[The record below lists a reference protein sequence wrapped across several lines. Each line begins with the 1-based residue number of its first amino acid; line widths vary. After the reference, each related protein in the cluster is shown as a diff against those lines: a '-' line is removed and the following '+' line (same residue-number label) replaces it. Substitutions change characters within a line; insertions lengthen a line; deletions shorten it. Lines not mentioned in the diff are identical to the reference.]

1 MNMKSVGVALAIA
14 TLATGCVCP
23 CAKTCDK
30 ACACDE
36 EGFVS
41 LFNGKNLDGWNDA
54 KHVYKAQDGMIVFEG
69 GKDVFGNL
77 FYHRP
82 FTNFVARF
90 EFKMKYHG
98 NNGFGVRA
106 GQECFDGG
114 ALVGGNKVMSDAAYN
129 GMEIQIL
136 DNVCGRDRNL
146 KSWQFHGSIYGV
158 VGAQHG
164 ALNPLG
170 EWNCEE
176 VTVDGDNVTVVLNGK
191 TILACSIA
199 DLPTDG
205 GTPDGKP
212 HPGLHNKSGY
222 IGFLGHTEPTW
233 IRNFR
238 IKELR

>member
-1 MNMKSVGVALAIA
+1 MKMMVMALVAAMLAA
-14 TLATGCVCP
+14 GCVCP
-23 CAKTCDK
+23 CADK
-30 ACACDE
+30 CAGGE
-36 EGFVS
+36 EGFVP
-41 LFNGKNLDGWNDA
+41 LFNGKDLDGWSDM
-54 KHVYKAQDGMIVFEG
+54 KHVYKAEDGMIVFEG

-114 ALVGGNKVMSDAAYN
+114 ALVGGYKAERDAAYN

-136 DNVCGRDRNL
+136 DNICGRNRKL

-158 VGAQHG
+158 VAAQHG
-164 ALNPLG
+164 AAKPLG

-191 TILACSIA
+191 TILACSIE
-199 DLPTDG
+199 DVEK
-205 GTPDGKP
+205 TPDGLP

-233 IRNFR
+233 IRNVR
-238 IKELR
+238 IKELP

>member
-1 MNMKSVGVALAIA
+1 MNVKAVLFACAAAALAA
-14 TLATGCVCP
+14 GCVCP

-36 EGFVS
+36 TGFVP
-41 LFNGKNLDGWNDA
+41 LFNGKDLDGWSDM
-54 KHVYKAQDGMIVFEG
+54 KHVYKAEDGMIVFEG

-114 ALVGGNKVMSDAAYN
+114 ALVGGYRAERDAAYN

-136 DNVCGRDRNL
+136 DNICGRDRKL

-158 VGAQHG
+158 VAAQHG
-164 ALNPLG
+164 AAKPLG

-191 TILACSIA
+191 TILACSIE
-199 DLPTDG
+199 DVEK
-205 GTPDGKP
+205 TPDGLP

-233 IRNFR
+233 IRNVR
-238 IKELR
+238 IKELP